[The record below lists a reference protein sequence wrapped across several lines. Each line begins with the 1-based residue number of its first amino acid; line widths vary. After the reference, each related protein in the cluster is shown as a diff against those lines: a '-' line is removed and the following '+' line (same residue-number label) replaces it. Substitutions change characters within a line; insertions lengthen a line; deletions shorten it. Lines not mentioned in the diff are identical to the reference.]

1 MATLTVQDMLLVAT
15 ADQTAVAAAAG
26 GDAFENTDE
35 RVFFRAINGSG
46 GAITITIDAPT
57 PCNHGF
63 THDVAGAVA
72 AGETWDFGPFDKE
85 RFNDANGLIQVTY
98 STEVSLTVAA
108 IRLPVAP

>member
-1 MATLTVQDMLLVAT
+1 MATLTVQDLLLEAT
-15 ADQTAVAAAAG
+15 ADQTADAATNT
-26 GDAFENTDE
+26 GDAFENIDE

-46 GAITITIDAPT
+46 APITVTIAAQEQ
-57 PCNHGF
+57 CNHGF
-63 THDVAGAVA
+63 THDVVGAVVN
-72 AGETWDFGPFDKE
+72 GEFWDFGPFDKE